1 MSNEPDDF
9 QLVTFDKEFV
19 KLLSDLQSKIV
30 QLAGRT
36 EDLQQFQFRVRQVID
51 DVVYLSIHQPI
62 PRVLKVAEPI
72 EVLFGVPTG
81 LYLIKTTIAAANP
94 TQCSFHVG
102 KEVYRLQRRNNFRTL
117 VPAAYKIEFRLT
129 SYRASL
135 VGQGAEQGLTL
146 RVLDMSAGGM
156 RALWSEKSKSTP
168 QVGDHLTGILHLTGG
183 RKVELFGQV
192 KTTLPQDL
200 GPVQVGIE
208 FANISV
214 RDEQALLFVCMQI
227 QREQTPVISP

>member
-1 MSNEPDDF
+1 MNNEPDDF

-19 KLLSDLQSKIV
+19 KLLSDLQSKVV

-36 EDLQQFQFRVRQVID
+36 EDLQQFQFRVRQVVD
-51 DVVYLSIHQPI
+51 DIVYLSVQQPI

-81 LYLIKTTIAAANP
+81 LFLIKTKVAAANA
-94 TQCSFHVG
+94 TQCSFQVG

-117 VPAAYKIEFRLT
+117 VPAAYKLNFYLT
-129 SYRASL
+129 SYRAST
-135 VGQGAEQGLTL
+135 AEQGLTM
-146 RVLDMSAGGM
+146 RILDMSAGGM
-156 RALWSEKSKSTP
+156 RALWSEKAKLTP
-168 QVGDHLTGILHLTGG
+168 QVGDHLTGILQLTGG
-183 RKVELFGQV
+183 RKVELFGQI
-192 KTTLPQDL
+192 KTLLPQDL
-200 GPVQVGIE
+200 GPTQVGIE

-227 QREQTPVISP
+227 QREQIPVITR